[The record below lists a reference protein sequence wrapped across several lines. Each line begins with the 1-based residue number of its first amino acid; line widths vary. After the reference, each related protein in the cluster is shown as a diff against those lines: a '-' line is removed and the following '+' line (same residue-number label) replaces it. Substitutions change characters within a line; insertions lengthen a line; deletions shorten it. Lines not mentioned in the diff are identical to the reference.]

1 MKKSIALLSFTIL
14 TVLIYSSAFG
24 QIKTESFE
32 FVHNGKKLSG
42 LLDLPT
48 EQKPISIILII
59 QGYGKSN
66 IVEGNWYY
74 DLRSN
79 FVKLG
84 IACIIWDKHGCG
96 KSEGNFDIAPNVS
109 PSPTTIKFVVE
120 RYCKHKN

>member
-1 MKKSIALLSFTIL
+1 MKKNIALLSYIIVTL
-14 TVLIYSSAFG
+14 LIFNSVFG
-24 QIKTESFE
+24 QIKTESFD

-48 EQKPISIILII
+48 EQKPTSIILIV

-84 IACIIWDKHGCG
+84 IACVISMVRERNQAAIW
-96 KSEGNFDIAPNVS
+96 
-109 PSPTTIKFVVE
+109 T
-120 RYCKHKN
+120 